1 MTNQAALAFFNFNKN
16 SVIQISGYTA
26 KKGATSLF
34 VPGSHTEYCLCYL
47 TVQRHIL
54 PGIPGTEPASSTP
67 AVRHPQQSFLSP
79 RRPRDPGAST
89 SPLASRDLGP
99 QEISLS
105 PPPAT
110 PGPQEILLS
119 PPPATPGPQEILLS
133 PSPATPGP
141 PAILLSPRESFWPP
155 KTESFPG
162 PRDPGTPRHSVARH
176 ASRPR
181 DPRRKN
187 FSASGLP
194 TPGPRVATPKKIDTG
209 ISCS

>member
-99 QEISLS
+99 QYCC
-105 PPPAT
+105 
-110 PGPQEILLS
+110 
-119 PPPATPGPQEILLS
+119 
-133 PSPATPGP
+133 
-141 PAILLSPRESFWPP
+141 PRR
-155 KTESFPG
+155 TR
-162 PRDPGTPRHSVARH
+162 PRDPKKYCCPRRPRPRDPQHKLLAELSRPRDPQH
-176 ASRPR
+176 KLLTELSRPR
-181 DPRRKN
+181 DPRRI
-187 FSASGLP
+187 AGR
-194 TPGPRVATPKKIDTG
+194 GPSHPHWL
-209 ISCS
+209 